1 MTIPQRVAAP
11 ASSREPVNV
20 TPVRTEHVAALAPM
34 LALAFDVDAAY
45 QYLIP
50 DASKRLAGLTEFFS
64 GNLRVHLPHACTH
77 VSLDERGPCAT
88 VTLRPPGGVSIS
100 TFTMLRHGLLPFAFA
115 HGRAAVKRL
124 LWLKKTYDALEAEA
138 AQNRPHWYVHM
149 MAVRP
154 DQQGRGL
161 GSRLLERL
169 LEETADRGTPLQC
182 VLTTHLRQ
190 NLVFY
195 ERAGFELTDERTL
208 EPPDGS
214 PYAVWSM
221 VRPPRTAS

>member
-1 MTIPQRVAAP
+1 MITSQRATVADSPHAP
-11 ASSREPVNV
+11 LNV
-20 TPVRTEHVAALAPM
+20 TPVRTEHIAALAPM
-34 LALAFDVDAAY
+34 LGRAFDVDAAY
-45 QYLIP
+45 QYLMP
-50 DASKRLAGLTEFFS
+50 DAARRLDGLTEFFS

-88 VTLRPPGGVSIS
+88 VTLRPPGGVPIS
-100 TFTMLRHGLLPFAFA
+100 TLTMLRHGLVPFAFA

-161 GSRLLERL
+161 GSRLLEHMLAR
-169 LEETADRGTPLQC
+169 TADAGTPLQC

-195 ERAGFELTDERTL
+195 QRAGFELTGERKL
-208 EPPDGS
+208 EPPDAS
-214 PYAVWSM
+214 PYTVWAM
-221 VRPPRTAS
+221 VRPPREAP